1 MKSPSATVWVICLTC
16 ALPGVLPV
24 KSKEDRPDQVVEISA
39 DDIECFSDYMALWI
53 PKSHVHGL
61 KHWLSRTLHM
71 PVNWGS
77 LEWLNSFLARCGY
90 FLHPDSAGNYIFQV
104 RYTACFVQQEEANY
118 LLEIRIF
125 QKGIN
130 RFGQSDRYILKCP
143 VITSRLGQKSILC
156 GPDTI
161 QVSRPMPQGNASR
174 QSPWLLSLRGE
185 LVALL
190 EDASLLGLYVEVNST
205 TITILGSRQQ
215 LLQRKEVL
223 NTSVDFLSLWMVSGY
238 YAYSLEAMCP
248 LVSSQPGP
256 EVSIQIPKQG
266 LGLVKRGFRN
276 TEALTLRDLR
286 VIQSNSFTVTE
297 NRDFVVVSIPASS
310 VLHSQCQEAQE
321 VPRMQSFYRVDLSL
335 EFAEVAHPVHW
346 TVENFF
352 HCSALKEQPSASG
365 MMDPGSFLAEVGPS
379 VSTHLSPYFVP
390 PAGELESNLPP
401 SSAILTIGPSPLP
414 SSPALSPSTPSVGA
428 QLASSFSLPAAG
440 SAPSDGLQNE
450 TWGSFAWD
458 SRRPDGAVGSTP
470 KPRLRPGIFSDT
482 PEESTIPASS
492 RSPLGLGCL
501 SNPTAPSNSA
511 SSTTGARTSALVSF
525 QENSGSPR
533 SLQSTTPLPGLW
545 LHSRAPNNHKM
556 RSLGV
561 LMSVPPDRG
570 SPKSKKP
577 PEATE
582 KITKD
587 VSEAI
592 VPEPSDADPQGPTF
606 LQVSTTLATG
616 QNDSPRRHP
625 GSRGT
630 SALLSKNS
638 SDGVIHPI
646 SSLTT
651 LSPKKKQELIMKSQA
666 LSVGIGRDSST
677 SGNPGAV
684 MDQQDTE
691 DLTKEVVAQLPPSVM
706 LQDESLSP
714 SAATGAVPVPVSSGS
729 SAGQL
734 FSGPATALALPQL
747 VSFRSAKGV
756 QFQKAFTTQT
766 DRYRETRPGQDLP
779 QLPGHSNQ
787 LRRLMEGS
795 RAEADMKLQ
804 RERSRISDL
813 QDGDHLASK
822 FLATTIAGGKTDA
835 RHGHN
840 RTREGPGLR
849 GTHFFMSE
857 ITEMTQRDPQFLQN
871 RPEGV
876 LVTNL
881 PPSASEEVSW
891 PVLQAESQSNSPLSW
906 RNVAHTNGGRIL
918 NTLFPEDIVSESSIT
933 YQKQPKTDRPASSL
947 GHELRSQQAFGQ
959 AATQPFLVLSRLL
972 PEKQLADPRKKALN
986 GITGST
992 LASSKVTGEQLSGSS
1007 EAVRTEDPGSSPAG
1021 TPSLWPSWTLHP
1033 GVYLSQATEVASP
1046 SISDP
1051 TEPGGPFPT
1060 GH

>member
-310 VLHSQCQEAQE
+310 VLHSQQCQEAQE

-352 HCSALKEQPSASG
+352 HCS
-365 MMDPGSFLAEVGPS
+365 
-379 VSTHLSPYFVP
+379 
-390 PAGELESNLPP
+390 
-401 SSAILTIGPSPLP
+401 
-414 SSPALSPSTPSVGA
+414 
-428 QLASSFSLPAAG
+428 AAG